1 MLAVSSAKRSPLAPN
16 VPTFK
21 EAGLD
26 LVATGWN
33 TFFAPASMPAAQ
45 VERLSQLIHEVM
57 KDPDT
62 RRKFEATKLEPV
74 AASRAQTEAT
84 LKAYKAQWAPV
95 VQRSGFKP

>member
-1 MLAVSSAKRSPLAPN
+1 
-16 VPTFK
+16 
-21 EAGLD
+21 
-26 LVATGWN
+26 
-33 TFFAPASMPAAQ
+33 MPAAQ

-84 LKAYKAQWAPV
+84 LKAYIGTVGAGGAALRLQTLRTRTV
-95 VQRSGFKP
+95 YYYTLTSSSS